1 MACYLGRNFCEG
13 FESYDGKIIGICFE
27 SLAEGREGRM
37 EPENGKPEP
46 GGVKDDAPV
55 ADAGMAAPQET
66 VQAVASTS
74 GASARESKIV
84 EPEMND
90 PRMNEK
96 RIDEKKFG
104 GASRRELLKL
114 APVLALGAFVIP
126 GWQESLLKKGLGFS
140 DWASAVLFRRAHLAP
155 TFADSEL
162 TPFEKFPINGYD
174 VDDPGVIFENW
185 TLTVSGL
192 VQKPGDYKLEQIQ
205 ALPRS
210 RQNTRHICVEGWD
223 VIGRFGGARL
233 SDFLNMIGAD
243 TSARFIAVTCA
254 DDYYETLD
262 MATAL
267 HPQTLLC
274 YEMYE
279 RPLTREHGAPLR
291 LNVPTKVGYKQ
302 AKYLTDLKVTNV
314 VEKVGYWEDQG
325 YSSFY
330 GL

>member
-1 MACYLGRNFCEG
+1 M
-13 FESYDGKIIGICFE
+13 ES
-27 SLAEGREGRM
+27 
-37 EPENGKPEP
+37 ENIKPNEDEAK
-46 GGVKDDAPV
+46 G
-55 ADAGMAAPQET
+55 
-66 VQAVASTS
+66 VASGGGEPTRAD
-74 GASARESKIV
+74 GASESTNNAAAEIAPSKIV
-84 EPEMND
+84 YPTM
-90 PRMNEK
+90 
-96 RIDEKKFG
+96 DERKF
-104 GASRRELLKL
+104 AQVSRRELLKIL
-114 APVLALGAFVIP
+114 PVVALGAFAIP
-126 GWQESLLKKGLGFS
+126 SFQESLLKRGLAFS
-140 DWASAVLFRRAHLAP
+140 DWASEKLFRRGHLAP
-155 TFADSEL
+155 IFADAEL

-174 VDDPGVIFENW
+174 VDDPGVVFENW
-185 TLTVSGL
+185 SLTVSGA
-192 VQKPGDYKLEQIQ
+192 VQKPGDYKLAQIQ
-205 ALPRS
+205 ALPRT

-223 VIGRFGGARL
+223 VIGRFGGVRL
-233 SDFLNMIGAD
+233 SDFLTMIGAD

-274 YEMYE
+274 YEMYDQ
-279 RPLTREHGAPLR
+279 PLTRQHGAPLR